1 MRSLA
6 KTLSSLMIDDAWANP
21 FVIFKRKPSVKWA
34 LREATSSFKKAIY
47 NKPAAN
53 MTLDGEKM
61 KTFSPKTRNKTK
73 MSTLTII
80 QK

>member
-1 MRSLA
+1 
-6 KTLSSLMIDDAWANP
+6 MIISIDAEKPFDKIQYP